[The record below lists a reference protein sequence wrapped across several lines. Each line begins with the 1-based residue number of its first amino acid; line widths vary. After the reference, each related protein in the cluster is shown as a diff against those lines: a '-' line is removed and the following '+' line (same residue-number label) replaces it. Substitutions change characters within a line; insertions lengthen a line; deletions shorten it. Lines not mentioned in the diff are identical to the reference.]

1 MPVDKDKPKNS
12 ISHKQ
17 IEVVDIVLFQINC
30 IEVQSQNIKYITAQ
44 HCMNF
49 HKTEFNTYSRYI
61 ANHLWV
67 NIKIQPFSLTLSIS

>member
-1 MPVDKDKPKNS
+1 MPMDKDKPKNS

-44 HCMNF
+44 HCIFIKQNLI
-49 HKTEFNTYSRYI
+49 HI
-61 ANHLWV
+61 AD
-67 NIKIQPFSLTLSIS
+67 T